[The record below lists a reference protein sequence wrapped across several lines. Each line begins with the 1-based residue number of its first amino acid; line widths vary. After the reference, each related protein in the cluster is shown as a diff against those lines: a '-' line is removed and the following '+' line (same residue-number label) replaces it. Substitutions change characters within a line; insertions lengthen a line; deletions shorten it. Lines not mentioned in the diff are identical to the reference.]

1 MKTFFLKNLNF
12 KNRKRINYGLIACI
26 IALQIIAIIVWYNE
40 TINEGKV
47 EQNIENTKFSNQIAQ
62 QSSNVTSAII
72 ESQKHFNNYIKTKNK
87 ESFVNYLKSI
97 SDTKSAIDRLE
108 IDAKKNDEFNAI
120 WKKKQNTENSILK
133 INTAIDSI
141 LNFQTKSNF
150 NELES
155 PIIFNP
161 FKYNKILDSVKTNTF
176 ISVDSV
182 AKKGFMGR
190 IVAAFSGK
198 VEVQKEHSN
207 TVITMKFLDKVQTG
221 TVEEQMKRLF
231 QITNYY
237 YKKEFEK
244 LNASFLGLKAKDMQ
258 LMDYN
263 NQLLLLAQTTL
274 PNFTTAADKFK
285 FDNQEKL
292 KQQLK
297 TNKAIRSYAVI
308 ALILLMFIISILL
321 FGLTQLSFEYEKR
334 LTEAKEKI
342 SRNLSFKNRI
352 MGMISHEIRS
362 PLRIISLY
370 SNKISQ
376 SIKDEDIKESFKSV
390 QFTTNSLLLLSNQ
403 ILEYSKDEEK
413 KLTVKSKN
421 FYLKS
426 EIEQILFAMKS
437 LVESHDNKLNLKTN
451 MESNEEVYSDVAK
464 IHQLFY
470 NIIGNANKFTNK
482 GTIEVNINQ
491 TLLSDFELKLDVI
504 IQDNGIGI
512 DKEDLVKIFDAY
524 YQGETSS
531 TQLLGVGLGLNLCK
545 EIVELLEGEISIDSQ
560 KNQGTKVAFHLILP
574 RT

>member
-87 ESFVNYLKSI
+87 ESFANYLKSI

-221 TVEEQMKRLF
+221 TIEEQMKRLF

-274 PNFTTAADKFK
+274 PDFITAADKFK

-321 FGLTQLSFEYEKR
+321 FGLTRLSFEYEKR

-362 PLRIISLY
+362 PLSIISLY
-370 SNKISQ
+370 SNKISL
-376 SIKDEDIKESFKSV
+376 SIKDEDVKENFKSV

>member
-1 MKTFFLKNLNF
+1 LKTFFFKNLNF
-12 KNRKRINYGLIACI
+12 KSRKRIHYGLIACI

-87 ESFVNYLKSI
+87 ESFANYLKSI

-141 LNFQTKSNF
+141 LNYQTKSNF
-150 NELES
+150 NELEA

-182 AKKGFMGR
+182 AKKGLMGR

-274 PNFTTAADKFK
+274 PDFITAADKFK

-321 FGLTQLSFEYEKR
+321 FGLTRLSFEYEKR
-334 LTEAKEKI
+334 LNEAKEKI

-504 IQDNGIGI
+504 IRDNGIGI

-560 KNQGTKVAFHLILP
+560 KNQGTKVDFHLILP

>member
-72 ESQKHFNNYIKTKNK
+72 ESQKHFNNYIKTKSK
-87 ESFVNYLKSI
+87 ESFANYLKSI

-274 PNFTTAADKFK
+274 PDFITAADKFK

-321 FGLTQLSFEYEKR
+321 FGLTRLSFEYEKR
-334 LTEAKEKI
+334 LNEAKEKI

-362 PLRIISLY
+362 PLSIISLY

-376 SIKDEDIKESFKSV
+376 TIKDEDIKENFKSV

-504 IQDNGIGI
+504 IRDNGIGI

>member
-87 ESFVNYLKSI
+87 ESFANYLKSI

-274 PNFTTAADKFK
+274 PDFITAADKFK

-321 FGLTQLSFEYEKR
+321 FGLTRLSFEYEKR
-334 LTEAKEKI
+334 LNEAKEKI

-504 IQDNGIGI
+504 IRDNGIGI

-560 KNQGTKVAFHLILP
+560 KNQGTKVAFYLILP

>member
-1 MKTFFLKNLNF
+1 MKTFFFKNLNF
-12 KNRKRINYGLIACI
+12 KNRKRIHYGLIACI
-26 IALQIIAIIVWYNE
+26 IALQIIAVIVWYNE

-72 ESQKHFNNYIKTKNK
+72 ESQKHFNNYIKTKSK
-87 ESFVNYLKSI
+87 ESFANYLKSI

-108 IDAKKNDEFNAI
+108 IDTKKNDEFNTI
-120 WKKKQNTENSILK
+120 WNKKQNTENSILK

-141 LNFQTKSNF
+141 LNYQTKSNF
-150 NELES
+150 NELEA

-182 AKKGFMGR
+182 AKKGLMGR

-207 TVITMKFLDKVQTG
+207 TVVTMKFLDKVQTG

-274 PNFTTAADKFK
+274 PDFTTAADKFK
-285 FDNQEKL
+285 SDNQENL

-362 PLRIISLY
+362 PLSIISLY

-376 SIKDEDIKESFKSV
+376 SIKDEDIKENFKSV

-504 IQDNGIGI
+504 IKDNGIGI